1 MAPRYAAASAALAR
15 RARGKGR
22 VGQSV
27 SARIIVGLGT
37 SAAYPAA
44 IAMVRRQARRLRTET
59 PGGAMRRPRS
69 RFSGT

>member
-1 MAPRYAAASAALAR
+1 
-15 RARGKGR
+15 
-22 VGQSV
+22 VGH